1 MKEKISS
8 DKNLA
13 FALRAFAHP
22 ARLNIL
28 RIIAQKCGGVGSMAG
43 VPGTGAKRPTAA
55 RKNETNGDKNN
66 GGGVGVESEAN
77 NGDKN
82 NGGGV
87 GVESEANNGDKRE
100 SNTCCCA
107 DVTKSI
113 NLAQSTISQ
122 HIKVLLEAGLIKR
135 KSEGTKNC
143 YTICLERLDEMQA
156 DFDAYLKT
164 QIKANIAKKA
174 KQ

>member
-77 NGDKN
+77 ND
-82 NGGGV
+82 
-87 GVESEANNGDKRE
+87 DKRE